1 MPKAAAVGTISV
13 VATEEHCAVLER
25 TNGSYFTS
33 QFKQLFYPSIINAPR
48 NWVMPVQSVALLA
61 EGSYNGGKCIR
72 IRKILPTPLV
82 TGGGNLG
89 R

>member
-1 MPKAAAVGTISV
+1 MQSWREQMG
-13 VATEEHCAVLER
+13 ATLFL
-25 TNGSYFTS
+25 NS
-33 QFKQLFYPSIINAPR
+33 KQLFYPSIINAPR

-61 EGSYNGGKCIR
+61 EGSYNGGKCVQ

-82 TGGGNLG
+82 IGGGNLG